1 MPPYVPLIPASAGMS
16 GSRET
21 SEDIMLPALLLL
33 SLANLI
39 AFSLFAVDKARAR
52 TGGRRMPE
60 RTLLLA
66 ALFGGLGAALGQ
78 RVLRHK
84 TRKQP
89 FAAWLGL
96 TLSLHAVAL
105 LAVAVMLWQA

>member
-1 MPPYVPLIPASAGMS
+1 
-16 GSRET
+16 
-21 SEDIMLPALLLL
+21 MLPALILL
-33 SLANLI
+33 SLANLV
-39 AFSLFAVDKARAR
+39 AFGLFAVDKARAR
-52 TGGRRMPE
+52 ASGRRIPE

-66 ALFGGLGAALGQ
+66 ALFGGLGAGLGQ

-96 TLSLHAVAL
+96 ILTLHAFAL
-105 LAVAVMLWQA
+105 LAVAILIWRA